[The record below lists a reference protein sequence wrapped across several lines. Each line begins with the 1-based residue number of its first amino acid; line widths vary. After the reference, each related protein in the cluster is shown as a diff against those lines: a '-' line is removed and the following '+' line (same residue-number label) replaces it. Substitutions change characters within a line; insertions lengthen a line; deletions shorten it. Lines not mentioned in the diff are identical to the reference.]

1 MKASVRNAVY
11 ADSIT
16 TPMCVMLWWRQ
27 LCVLVAILLVSCVWD
42 VRYRRN
48 SQLQDLR
55 DVGGGFNKLNYFI
68 GRPRIRQVRSEPCGK
83 DDALDLHTAF
93 EESPIHNATCFYWD
107 VDTPEDTNSFTTGTV
122 SYVSMPCC
130 TLFNALGVPA
140 THDGWLLRTRWD
152 YGTGEDVPDYP
163 CVAANGGAVSWSTS
177 AHVVRACVCVLVYC
191 PAG

>member
-93 EESPIHNATCFYWD
+93 EELRQPTLGTERTATENYLKNAI
-107 VDTPEDTNSFTTGTV
+107 S
-122 SYVSMPCC
+122 SSI
-130 TLFNALGVPA
+130 
-140 THDGWLLRTRWD
+140 RI
-152 YGTGEDVPDYP
+152 
-163 CVAANGGAVSWSTS
+163 S
-177 AHVVRACVCVLVYC
+177 RADLCS
-191 PAG
+191 

>member
-16 TPMCVMLWWRQ
+16 TPKYVMLN
-27 LCVLVAILLVSCVWD
+27 ASNLLPSYADVCVWGD
-42 VRYRRN
+42 RYRRN

-107 VDTPEDTNSFTTGTV
+107 VDTPEDTHSFTTGAET
-122 SYVSMPCC
+122 YVRVPCGAV
-130 TLFNALGVPA
+130 FNALGVTA
-140 THDGWLLRTRWD
+140 THDGWLLHQVGLRYRRRCARL
-152 YGTGEDVPDYP
+152 P
-163 CVAANGGAVSWSTS
+163 
-177 AHVVRACVCVLVYC
+177 VR
-191 PAG
+191 GR